1 MKKFSFISPS
11 SILLTASLLLTAC
24 EENGPSTPDS
34 LTSLTEVS
42 KGNYVIAATVG
53 TGNNETNVLLTAD
66 RLDDPNY
73 KVTPTVQGTQNDG
86 ATYWVFYGEQSL
98 FALNYN
104 QGEAGQTASYS
115 LNANF
120 EMVKNSNTYKLSRF
134 TTYGLYNDYIMTTS
148 SGSGTID
155 AQSYTYT
162 DKSGQSL
169 TEPYYPNHFLPAY
182 IDARN
187 QTATDGS
194 GAGDI
199 RLRSENFLGNGEY
212 VTLAG
217 LEQVDNYL
225 YSAAIPM
232 GLSQWGYIQTVD
244 GREHG
249 YVREGYD
256 DLVKTE
262 SGGSGSGSY
271 NANELQWTQYPDEC
285 WVAVF
290 KDQTLTEHKV
300 IKSDKISYACGRHR
314 SQYYQMVWKADDGY
328 LYVLS
333 PSYAKTMSDSRQQT
347 TLPAGAVR
355 IDTRAAWEA
364 LDFDPAYYKALKN
377 ADGTEAAFLRSWYI
391 TGNYFMLLAY
401 DARGFKGTA
410 NRLVIFD
417 TQGDGTLREV
427 SGLPADISALSNTPY
442 IDENGHAFV
451 VVSTTS
457 GYPTVYKIDP
467 ATASASKGLTI
478 VATSVAGVG
487 SLGVKK
493 KYLDR
498 EITILKKEVA
508 ANILPPIL
516 FLYMTKT
523 YIGMK
528 KTIF

>member
-1 MKKFSFISPS
+1 MNMKKNLFLSTCTT
-11 SILLTASLLLTAC
+11 LLATGLLLVSC
-24 EENGPSTPDS
+24 QEEGPATPTEVS
-34 LTSLTEVS
+34 NLTEVS

-86 ATYWVFYGEQSL
+86 ATYWVFYNQRSL

-115 LNANF
+115 LNPAF
-120 EMVKNSNTYKLSRF
+120 EMTKDPRTYKLSRF
-134 TTYGLYNDYIMTTS
+134 TTYGFYNDYIMTTS

-169 TEPYYPNHFLPAY
+169 TETYYPRHFLPAY

-187 QTATDGS
+187 QTAKDGT

-199 RLRSENFLGNGEY
+199 RLRAENFLGNGEY

-217 LEQVDNYL
+217 LEQVGNYL
-225 YSAAIPM
+225 YSAAVPM

-249 YVREGYD
+249 YVREGYE

-271 NANELQWTQYPDEC
+271 KANELQWTQYPDEC
-285 WVAVF
+285 WVAIF
-290 KDQTLTEHKV
+290 KDETLTEHKV
-300 IKSDKISYACGRHR
+300 IKSDRISYACGRNR
-314 SQYYQMVWKADDGY
+314 SQYYQMVWQADDGY
-328 LYVLS
+328 LYVFS
-333 PSYAKTMSDSRQQT
+333 PSYAKTMSDARQQT
-347 TLPAGAVR
+347 RLPAGVVR
-355 IDTRAAWEA
+355 IDTRASWEA
-364 LDFDPAYYKALKN
+364 LDFDPSYYQALKN
-377 ADGTEAAFLRSWYI
+377 PDGSEAAFLRSWY
-391 TGNYFMLLAY
+391 TSGNYFLLLAY
-401 DARGFKGTA
+401 DAQGFKGTA
-410 NRLVIFD
+410 NRLLIFD

-427 SGLPADISALSNTPY
+427 SGLPSGISALSNTPY
-442 IDENGHAFV
+442 IDDEGHAYV
-451 VVSTTS
+451 VVSTST

-467 ATASASKGLTI
+467 AAATASKGLTI

-487 SLGVKK
+487 KLQ
-493 KYLDR
+493 
-498 EITILKKEVA
+498 
-508 ANILPPIL
+508 AN
-516 FLYMTKT
+516 
-523 YIGMK
+523 
-528 KTIF
+528 

>member
-1 MKKFSFISPS
+1 MKKFSFIPTS
-11 SILLTASLLLTAC
+11 SILLTASLLLASC
-24 EENGPSTPDS
+24 QEDGPAVPSG
-34 LTSLTEVS
+34 LTGLTEVS

-86 ATYWVFYGEQSL
+86 ATYWVFYGGQSL

-115 LNANF
+115 LNTAF
-120 EMVKNSNTYKLSRF
+120 EMTKDPRTYRLSRF

-169 TEPYYPNHFLPAY
+169 TETYYPKHFLPAY

-217 LEQVDNYL
+217 LEQVGNYL

-262 SGGSGSGSY
+262 SGGSGSGAY

-285 WVAVF
+285 WVALF
-290 KDQTLTEHKV
+290 KDESLTEHKV
-300 IKSDKISYACGRHR
+300 IKSDKISYACGRNR

-333 PSYAKTMSDSRQQT
+333 PSYAKTMSDARQQT
-347 TLPAGAVR
+347 TLPAGVVR
-355 IDTRAAWEA
+355 IDTRAAWDEI
-364 LDFDPAYYKALKN
+364 DFDPTYYKALKN

-391 TGNYFMLLAY
+391 GGNYFMLLAY
-401 DARGFKGTA
+401 DAQGFKGTA

-467 ATASASKGLTI
+467 ATATASKGLTI

-487 SLGVKK
+487 RLQA
-493 KYLDR
+493 R
-498 EITILKKEVA
+498 
-508 ANILPPIL
+508 
-516 FLYMTKT
+516 
-523 YIGMK
+523 
-528 KTIF
+528 

>member
-1 MKKFSFISPS
+1 MKKFSFIPTS
-11 SILLTASLLLTAC
+11 SILLTASLLLASC
-24 EENGPSTPDS
+24 QEDSPAVPSG
-34 LTSLTEVS
+34 LTGLTEVA

-53 TGNNETNVLLTAD
+53 TGNNKTNVLLTAD

-86 ATYWVFYGEQSL
+86 ATYWVFYGGLSL

-115 LNANF
+115 LNTAF
-120 EMVKNSNTYKLSRF
+120 EMTKDPRTYRLSRF

-169 TEPYYPNHFLPAY
+169 TETYYPKHFLPAY

-187 QTATDGS
+187 QTAKDGS

-199 RLRSENFLGNGEY
+199 RLRAENFLGNGEY

-217 LEQVDNYL
+217 LEQVGNYL

-285 WVAVF
+285 WVALF
-290 KDQTLTEHKV
+290 KDESLTEHKV
-300 IKSDKISYACGRHR
+300 IKSDKISYACGRNR

-333 PSYAKTMSDSRQQT
+333 PSYAKTMTAEVQKT
-347 TLPAGAVR
+347 TLPAGVVR
-355 IDTRAAWEA
+355 IKANAEE
-364 LDFDPAYYKALKN
+364 FDPDYYCNL
-377 ADGTEAAFLRSWYI
+377 EAQTGGKAFLRCWHI
-391 TGNYFMLLAY
+391 TEDYFLLLMY
-401 DARGFKGTA
+401 DRPLTESGFAAKELAIYKGEDKSLTY
-410 NRLVIFD
+410 VK
-417 TQGDGTLREV
+417 
-427 SGLPADISALSNTPY
+427 GLPSTDVISGFGNTPFSEDGIAY
-442 IDENGHAFV
+442 MAV
-451 VVSTTS
+451 TTTDGS
-457 GYPTVYKIDP
+457 QPAVYRIDP
-467 ATASASKGLTI
+467 KTATATKGLTVEAEQI
-478 VATSVAGVG
+478 SGVG
-487 SLGVKK
+487 KL
-493 KYLDR
+493 
-498 EITILKKEVA
+498 TA
-508 ANILPPIL
+508 AQE
-516 FLYMTKT
+516 
-523 YIGMK
+523 
-528 KTIF
+528 